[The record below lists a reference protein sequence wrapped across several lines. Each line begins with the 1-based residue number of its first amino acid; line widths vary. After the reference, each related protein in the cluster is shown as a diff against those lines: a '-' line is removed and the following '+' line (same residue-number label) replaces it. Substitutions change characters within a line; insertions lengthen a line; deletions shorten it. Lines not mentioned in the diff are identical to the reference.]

1 MKRLFI
7 LIIAIMLSGCGDSQ
21 PLVGSSLNE
30 STNETLTEESIS
42 DDRSDSSIPEDSKDH
57 VLPDW
62 SNWLNG
68 GFSYP
73 GMAVNLFE
81 ATDLNVPVTDKT
93 HISGGEVKIHL
104 GYNIES
110 GIEFND
116 NAIMT
121 AFVFVNGEPCN
132 FTLDGAESD
141 KGILVKEAAVN
152 KDIVEE
158 LNVSDC
164 SIADGEN
171 EIAVML
177 AAYFPQTGHSQAI
190 QISRRFISDTEA
202 TLSDKLTAAERYPEQ
217 IKYTDSSDSSTLVG
231 SNNYVFAQLRFE
243 SERRCSYVKAGTEI
257 GFHFVNS
264 NEAQDNGV
272 KRDLL
277 FTVLENGR
285 PIKLWNGLE
294 YAAVSAEQEDYALD
308 IPVTVLEAAEKY
320 THLTV
325 CIFDLNDE
333 GRAISYEHL
342 FYTED

>member
-42 DDRSDSSIPEDSKDH
+42 DDQSDSSIPSGNNDR

-62 SNWLNG
+62 SNWMNG

-81 ATDLNVPVTDKT
+81 SSDPTLPVTDKT
-93 HISGGEVKIHL
+93 HMPDGKIKIYI

-110 GIEFND
+110 GEKFND
-116 NAIMT
+116 DAIMT
-121 AFVFVNGEPCN
+121 TFVSVNGELCD
-132 FTLDGAESD
+132 FTLDGAASG
-141 KGILVKEAAVN
+141 KGVLVKNTAVN

-158 LNVSDC
+158 LTVSDH
-164 SIADGEN
+164 SLTVGEN

-243 SERRCSYVKAGTEI
+243 SERLCSYVKAGTEI